1 MPPRAKK
8 TVKTTEGGKRY
19 PLNVRTTF
27 ELRQSIEAAAAQS
40 GRSLTQEAEARI
52 ESSFQQ
58 ENAASVLEDQLKKW
72 FQLADKQKEQIKELT
87 EQLTESRLAFNS
99 ANMLK
104 ENAEERTARS
114 EENLEA
120 CKKHLDHAV
129 LRSIEIEKSRDR
141 LVQRVDELVELLA
154 QSRGVRIRGAS

>member
-8 TVKTTEGGKRY
+8 TVKSKGGGKRH

-27 ELRQSIEAAAAQS
+27 ELRQSLEAAAMQS

-72 FQLADKQKEQIKELT
+72 FRLADDQKAQIEKLRAEQKDTAIAFRVAHGRMQAAEAELAQTKVLEILVERAVRRALMPKRKHQIKVAQRT
-87 EQLTESRLAFNS
+87 RSSRN
-99 ANMLK
+99 K
-104 ENAEERTARS
+104 
-114 EENLEA
+114 
-120 CKKHLDHAV
+120 
-129 LRSIEIEKSRDR
+129 
-141 LVQRVDELVELLA
+141 
-154 QSRGVRIRGAS
+154 GG